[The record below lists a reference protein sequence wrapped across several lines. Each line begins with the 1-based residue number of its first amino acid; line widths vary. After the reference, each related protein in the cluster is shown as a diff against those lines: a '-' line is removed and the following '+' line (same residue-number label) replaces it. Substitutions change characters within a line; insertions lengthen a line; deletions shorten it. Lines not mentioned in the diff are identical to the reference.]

1 MKADLSY
8 RKLLL
13 STMHIVIAEPSDHA
27 VISDQSLAAAMT
39 LSENLHSLGFSL
51 TPQGIGKLAASRS
64 LEDFYGEVRELVP
77 EVKAAPLYPDFP
89 LRVMEISEAQFR
101 FHQLVHYW
109 STYGLEWLTGS
120 PVSRGWLPNEVSTPK
135 AKSDVRLLDDTV
147 LEIVSGEESYEL
159 CLRRILQRR
168 ERLTL
173 AERELVILCLPHAG
187 ADLLSEIQIP
197 FKENLALLFSEV
209 FVKIQRDEAVRVL
222 RHLCRH
228 SGDVLRC
235 ISLLLKERK
244 YHLRTS
250 EKRTLVRLLE
260 SYPAANLREN
270 LILSD
275 SKRERNLVILRHLD
289 FNRYARSAAHKK
301 AVADLRSKKLRS
313 WQGAAQKKL
322 LDHESG
328 ALGFV
333 AKRPGYMLRILGQLL
348 SLGYEEEE
356 ITSLLCQ
363 NAAGLST
370 QMLVKLLSDVCG
382 KSESLILKEK
392 EKEIDKIRTRFTL
405 LRHNNAPRSYTDLIN
420 AETIRHSNA
429 LSSAKG
435 DFDRALQQWSES
447 ALFARQQ
454 GELEKTME
462 IWTEQVRILTQAQR
476 AKEFALKKSLSAVE
490 AQIALLEKS
499 IPAHN
504 ATQNYSI
511 KLNWLERNALRQ
523 LRRLSKQK
531 KRLEKEL
538 AALGL
543 QVQSLHPFIHDP
555 KDKID
560 EIERRYALLRQ
571 QACEERARLRRE
583 FSGKEAALER
593 AHERRLGE
601 IGHSFSR
608 YRLKSR
614 RNIMRLNEQEA
625 KEITQ
630 TVRKFDRRLHSIPFV
645 PVRRRIMEKALFA
658 HLEAIETPIRGRK
671 IFLDQGL
678 FDLSHSLMKTTDK
691 SQDSTYVRSGF
702 AWRIPDEATCVRFFV
717 YWNDRGRVDLDLHA
731 SAATDSEDLS
741 WFHVGWNSDF
751 RSNGV
756 CHSGDLTHSDAAE
769 YIDVDLSSPVRYVT
783 MNIDLYS
790 GSRAFGDIDEC
801 YVGLMGV
808 KYCGKDVRLYNPAN
822 CFFTHEL
829 RQDCRFLHYGYIDTR
844 ERYVRFVGEPDR
856 RSFASH
862 LLQDPDSSFYVRDYL
877 DILFRAQ
884 GACPVDGPAQA
895 DVILSVEKSKNPT
908 AISLID
914 SNFFMDA

>member
-39 LSENLHSLGFSL
+39 VSENLHSLGFSL

-209 FVKIQRDEAVRVL
+209 FVKIQREEAVRVL

-328 ALGFV
+328 ALGFA
-333 AKRPGYMLRILGQLL
+333 AKRPHDTTSIISGLIHIHKSPGQL
-348 SLGYEEEE
+348 
-356 ITSLLCQ
+356 
-363 NAAGLST
+363 
-370 QMLVKLLSDVCG
+370 
-382 KSESLILKEK
+382 
-392 EKEIDKIRTRFTL
+392 
-405 LRHNNAPRSYTDLIN
+405 
-420 AETIRHSNA
+420 
-429 LSSAKG
+429 
-435 DFDRALQQWSES
+435 
-447 ALFARQQ
+447 
-454 GELEKTME
+454 
-462 IWTEQVRILTQAQR
+462 
-476 AKEFALKKSLSAVE
+476 
-490 AQIALLEKS
+490 
-499 IPAHN
+499 
-504 ATQNYSI
+504 
-511 KLNWLERNALRQ
+511 
-523 LRRLSKQK
+523 
-531 KRLEKEL
+531 
-538 AALGL
+538 
-543 QVQSLHPFIHDP
+543 
-555 KDKID
+555 
-560 EIERRYALLRQ
+560 
-571 QACEERARLRRE
+571 
-583 FSGKEAALER
+583 
-593 AHERRLGE
+593 
-601 IGHSFSR
+601 
-608 YRLKSR
+608 
-614 RNIMRLNEQEA
+614 
-625 KEITQ
+625 
-630 TVRKFDRRLHSIPFV
+630 
-645 PVRRRIMEKALFA
+645 
-658 HLEAIETPIRGRK
+658 
-671 IFLDQGL
+671 
-678 FDLSHSLMKTTDK
+678 
-691 SQDSTYVRSGF
+691 
-702 AWRIPDEATCVRFFV
+702 
-717 YWNDRGRVDLDLHA
+717 
-731 SAATDSEDLS
+731 
-741 WFHVGWNSDF
+741 
-751 RSNGV
+751 
-756 CHSGDLTHSDAAE
+756 
-769 YIDVDLSSPVRYVT
+769 
-783 MNIDLYS
+783 
-790 GSRAFGDIDEC
+790 
-801 YVGLMGV
+801 
-808 KYCGKDVRLYNPAN
+808 
-822 CFFTHEL
+822 
-829 RQDCRFLHYGYIDTR
+829 
-844 ERYVRFVGEPDR
+844 
-856 RSFASH
+856 
-862 LLQDPDSSFYVRDYL
+862 
-877 DILFRAQ
+877 
-884 GACPVDGPAQA
+884 
-895 DVILSVEKSKNPT
+895 
-908 AISLID
+908 
-914 SNFFMDA
+914 